1 MSGIDQVHHFHNAAV
16 APGVTEQPLLFE
28 CDGEQLL
35 GVLALAQ
42 QPGDCGVLII
52 VGGPQYR
59 AGSHRQFVLLAR
71 KLAAAGYSSLR
82 FDYRGMGDSSGS
94 PRDFRHVGADIEA
107 AVSAFLAS
115 APQLK
120 RIVLFGLCDAA
131 SAALMYGA
139 DLKAVTGMVLINP
152 WVRDDVSFARV
163 QVKHYYGARL
173 FNPAFWS
180 KLLRGEVDYRATG
193 ASLAKRLRTAFAGSR
208 RDGSSDAGFQ
218 DAMARGLRRFKRPV
232 LLILSGKDLT
242 AQEFRD
248 YTANHA
254 AWRGLLG
261 APHITRFDLA
271 DADHTFSRQHWRA
284 QIESALIAWLQKHYA
299 ASADA
304 DMERITC

>member
-152 WVRDDVSFARV
+152 WVRDDVSLARV
-163 QVKHYYGARL
+163 QVKHYYCARL
-173 FNPAFWS
+173 VNAAFWS
-180 KLLRGEVDYRATG
+180 KVLRGEVDYRATIAG
-193 ASLAKRLRTAFAGSR
+193 LTKRLRTAFAGSH
-208 RDGSSDAGFQ
+208 RDDAPGARFQ
-218 DAMARGLRRFKRPV
+218 DAMARGLRRFARPV

-248 YTANHA
+248 YTARHS
-254 AWRGLLG
+254 AWRGLLD
-261 APHITRFDLA
+261 APYVSRIDVA

-284 QIESALIAWLQKHYA
+284 QIESALLAWLQKHYA
-299 ASADA
+299 GASNARA
-304 DMERITC
+304 ERIAC

>member
-1 MSGIDQVHHFHNAAV
+1 MSGIDRVHHFHNAAV

-35 GVLALAQ
+35 GVLAYAQ
-42 QPGDCGVLII
+42 QPRDCGVLII

-71 KLAAAGYSSLR
+71 RLASAGYSNLR

-107 AVSAFLAS
+107 AVNAFRMA

-131 SAALMYGA
+131 SAALMYGI
-139 DLKAVTGMVLINP
+139 DLEPVAGMVLINP
-152 WVRDDVSFARV
+152 WVRDEVSLARA
-163 QVKHYYGARL
+163 QVKHYYSARL
-173 FNPAFWS
+173 VDPAFWR
-180 KLLRGEVDYRATG
+180 KLLGGEVDYRATG
-193 ASLAKRLRTAFAGSR
+193 AGVAKRLRTALSGRR
-208 RDGSSDAGFQ
+208 RDLPNADFQ
-218 DAMARGLRRFKRPV
+218 DAMAHGLRRFKQQV

-248 YTANHA
+248 YTARHS
-254 AWRGLLG
+254 AWRGLLD
-261 APHITRFDLA
+261 AQHVTRIDVA
-271 DADHTFSRQHWRA
+271 DADHTFSRQHWRE
-284 QIESALIAWLQKHYA
+284 QVESALLAWLQKHYA
-299 ASADA
+299 AAPNA
-304 DMERITC
+304 TVERVAC

>member
-1 MSGIDQVHHFHNAAV
+1 MSGIDRVHHFHNAAV

-28 CDGEQLL
+28 CHGEQLL
-35 GVLALAQ
+35 GVLAHAQ
-42 QPGDCGVLII
+42 RPCDCGVLII

-71 KLAAAGYSSLR
+71 ELARAGYSSLR
-82 FDYRGMGDSSGS
+82 FDYRGMGDSAGG

-107 AVSAFLAS
+107 AIDAFNTA

-131 SAALMYGA
+131 SAALMHGV
-139 DLKAVTGMVLINP
+139 DLKPVAGMVLINP
-152 WVRDDVSFARV
+152 WVRDDVSLARV
-163 QVKHYYGARL
+163 QVKHYYCARL
-173 FNPAFWS
+173 IHPAFWG
-180 KLLRGEVDYRATG
+180 KLLRGDIDYRASG
-193 ASLAKRLRTAFAGSR
+193 AGLAQRLRAVFGSR
-208 RDGSSDAGFQ
+208 RDESPDAGFQ
-218 DAMARGLRRFKRPV
+218 GAMADGLRRFKRPV

-254 AWRGLLG
+254 AWCGLLG

-271 DADHTFSRQHWRA
+271 DADHTFSRQQWRA
-284 QIESALIAWLQKHYA
+284 QVESALLAWLQKHYA